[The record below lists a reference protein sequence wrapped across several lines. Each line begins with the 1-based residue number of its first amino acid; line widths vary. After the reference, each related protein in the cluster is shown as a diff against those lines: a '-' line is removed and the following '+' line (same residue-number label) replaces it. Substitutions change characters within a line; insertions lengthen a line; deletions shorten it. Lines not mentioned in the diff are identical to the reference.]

1 MLRKLRSRM
10 SYANVMAT
18 TALFVA
24 LGGAGYAATKLP
36 NNSVG
41 TKQLRKG
48 AVTSPKLAQGSVTG
62 SKVKA
67 GSLTGAV
74 INSSTLGNVPSA
86 THATSAGSADSATH
100 AGSAD
105 SATHAGSADSATHAG
120 SADAATHAGSAD
132 TAASLGGVGSS
143 GYLRYG
149 STIPSGVTI
158 TGAFVSSDRDDV
170 APRAHSAGS
179 FPLPAPANLT
189 DAQIN
194 FASSTVGGDDDPAC
208 TGTTNVPTA
217 PPGKVCLYVTDT
229 GNYTDATATGVV
241 IGQGQSSRY
250 GFGIDGPSS
259 PGGPGEVWVRGTWA
273 YTAP

>member
-1 MLRKLRSRM
+1 MLRTLCSRIN
-10 SYANVMAT
+10 YANVVAT
-18 TALFVA
+18 IALLIA
-24 LGGAGYAATKLP
+24 LGGVGYAATKLP

-67 GSLTGAV
+67 GSLTGAQ

-86 THATSAGSADSATH
+86 THATSADSAGSANTANTANTATSAASATH
-100 AGSAD
+100 AGSAQ
-105 SATHAGSADSATHAG
+105 
-120 SADAATHAGSAD
+120 
-132 TAASLGGVGSS
+132 TAANLGGVGPS
-143 GYLRYG
+143 GYLAYG
-149 STIPSGVTI
+149 STITSGATI

-179 FPLPAPANLT
+179 FPLPAPADLT
-189 DAQIN
+189 NAQVN
-194 FASSTVGGDDDPAC
+194 FASSTIGGDDDPAC
-208 TGTTNVPTA
+208 NGTANVPTA
-217 PPGKVCLYVTDT
+217 PPGKVCLYVVET
-229 GNYTDATATGVV
+229 GNFTDATATGVA
-241 IGQGQSSRY
+241 IGSGQSSRY

-259 PGGPGEVWVRGTWA
+259 TNGPGETWVRGTWA